1 MNSPPRGNL
10 DARLQVAPKDAYV
23 TGRQPTNSDGSVS
36 NVPTRTSADR
46 IAPPAKTK
54 NRSYSSTSNF
64 VQEWL
69 PDDLTSYK
77 VGDNL
82 WVIDKTTGS
91 LGIYSNDGIL
101 NRFNKINGFEDSDR
115 IVYDA
120 ENESIYFARYE
131 LENFMV
137 NQLSS
142 NGEVKPIMILD
153 SVSKFEKLVA
163 NNGFIFNIRSK
174 GAVKSIY
181 QTSLKIN
188 E

>member
-1 MNSPPRGNL
+1 M
-10 DARLQVAPKDAYV
+10 
-23 TGRQPTNSDGSVS
+23 
-36 NVPTRTSADR
+36 
-46 IAPPAKTK
+46 
-54 NRSYSSTSNF
+54 
-64 VQEWL
+64 QEWL

-77 VGDNL
+77 VGDSL

-101 NRFNKINGFEDSDR
+101 NRFNKINGFEESDR

-131 LENFMV
+131 VQSYLV
-137 NQLSS
+137 SQLSS
-142 NGEVKPIMILD
+142 NGEVQPILTLD
-153 SVSKFEKLVA
+153 SVSRLEKLVA
-163 NNGFIFNIRSK
+163 NKGFIYSIRSK